1 MPIGWGSNRSPRRP
15 GQRPDQ
21 RPDQRLYRL
30 IDGCCEP
37 HRQLDVLYASLE
49 EAIADAVAWLE
60 QGGMEGCLE
69 GCRESLLALIGVE
82 VCAANGDWRTCRLPV
97 PLLTPLLCPL
107 ELAPALG

>member
-1 MPIGWGSNRSPRRP
+1 MPIGWGSNRSP
-15 GQRPDQ
+15 QRPDQ

-82 VCAANGDWRTCRLPV
+82 VCAANGDWRTCRLPA

>member
-1 MPIGWGSNRSPRRP
+1 MPIGWGSHRSP
-15 GQRPDQ
+15 QRPA
-21 RPDQRLYRL
+21 QRLYRL

-82 VCAANGDWRTCRLPV
+82 VCAANGDWRTCRLPA

>member
-1 MPIGWGSNRSPRRP
+1 MPIGWGSHRSA
-15 GQRPDQ
+15 QRPA
-21 RPDQRLYRL
+21 QRLYRL

-60 QGGMEGCLE
+60 QGGVEGCLE
-69 GCRESLLALIGVE
+69 GCLDSLLALIGVE
-82 VCAANGDWRTCRLPV
+82 VCAANGDWRTCRLPA

>member
-1 MPIGWGSNRSPRRP
+1 M
-15 GQRPDQ
+15 
-21 RPDQRLYRL
+21 
-30 IDGCCEP
+30 
-37 HRQLDVLYASLE
+37 LYASLE

-82 VCAANGDWRTCRLPV
+82 VCAANGDWRTCRLPA

>member
-1 MPIGWGSNRSPRRP
+1 MPIGWASHRSP
-15 GQRPDQ
+15 Q

-82 VCAANGDWRTCRLPV
+82 VCAANGDWRTCRLPA

>member
-15 GQRPDQ
+15 GQ

-82 VCAANGDWRTCRLPV
+82 VCAANGDWRTCRLPA

>member
-1 MPIGWGSNRSPRRP
+1 
-15 GQRPDQ
+15 
-21 RPDQRLYRL
+21 
-30 IDGCCEP
+30 
-37 HRQLDVLYASLE
+37 VLYASLE

-82 VCAANGDWRTCRLPV
+82 VCAANGDWRTCRLPA

>member
-1 MPIGWGSNRSPRRP
+1 MPIGWGSHRSP
-15 GQRPDQ
+15 QRPAQ

-69 GCRESLLALIGVE
+69 GCRESLLALIGME
-82 VCAANGDWRTCRLPV
+82 VCAANGDWRTCRLPA